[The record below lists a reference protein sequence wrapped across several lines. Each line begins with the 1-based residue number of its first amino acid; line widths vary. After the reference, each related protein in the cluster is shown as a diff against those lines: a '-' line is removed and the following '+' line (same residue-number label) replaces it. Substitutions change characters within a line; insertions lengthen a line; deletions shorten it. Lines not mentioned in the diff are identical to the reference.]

1 MVHFP
6 ACYVSLP
13 ERTQNL
19 IMKKSSTIIH
29 ASNFAKEG
37 NSMDF
42 SGVVVGAGA
51 LLENL
56 RTWSFSKKTTTKP
69 LGILG

>member
-1 MVHFP
+1 MLV
-6 ACYVSLP
+6 YR

-42 SGVVVGAGA
+42 SGVVIGAGA

-56 RTWSFSKKTTTKP
+56 GTWMVEKDGVGTQ
-69 LGILG
+69 GIPVTSW